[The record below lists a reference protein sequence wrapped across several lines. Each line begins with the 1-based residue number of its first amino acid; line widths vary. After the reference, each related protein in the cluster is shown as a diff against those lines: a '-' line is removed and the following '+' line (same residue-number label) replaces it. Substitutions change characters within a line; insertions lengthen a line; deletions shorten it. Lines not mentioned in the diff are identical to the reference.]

1 MNKYILYF
9 AAILMLCS
17 SVARAG
23 SYEDDSLEIQRQ
35 QAEKEECFIRMQDA
49 EDDHNDGIENYDS
62 DHSLEDHDDS
72 NSYDY

>member
-1 MNKYILYF
+1 MKKLLLILLL
-9 AAILMLCS
+9 AVMCS

-35 QAEKEECFIRMQDA
+35 QAEEGGYIIRMQDA

>member
-1 MNKYILYF
+1 
-9 AAILMLCS
+9 MLAFVS
-17 SVARAG
+17 SNAMAG
-23 SYEDDSLEIQRQ
+23 SYEDDSLQTKQQ
-35 QAEKEECFIRMQDA
+35 QAEEEEYFIRMEDA

>member
-1 MNKYILYF
+1 MKKLLL
-9 AAILMLCS
+9 ILMLAVMCS

-35 QAEKEECFIRMQDA
+35 QAEEGGYIIRMQDA